1 MGKTET
7 PGTFLFEAPLTLSRR
22 GAREVLEGVIVLDA
36 PIAFLPRF
44 TASLVTSDGAAF
56 ESAYEGTPRI
66 AWLPRGKYRLEL
78 ALPGGVG
85 EREFAATIRI
95 VHRHAMA
102 DVQAAVLAGRHRARG
117 QEAGAEEPMRWTLE
131 AVPPTPPVT
140 SLGWNKGHEDWF
152 WRHFDHAA
160 TTVISYL
167 LGDHPLLRGRILDVG
182 CGDGITDLGIALRT
196 RCEKLVGIDPF
207 RGFERLPQIL
217 RDNRLGEDL
226 VPPNLEFRAED
237 ANFLPFPDDSFD
249 VIVSWGSVEHMAG
262 GYLQA
267 LREMKRVLRDG
278 GLIMVAPGLFYSNI
292 GHHLGEF
299 CDEPFFH
306 LKKSREEIR
315 RMVLGTPPRYI
326 DRSGEFASNEQYWQ
340 WFTELNPIT
349 VARFEQEMRALEFRP
364 WRIALRTDGLVEYTP
379 EIEHYP
385 MQDLANTELY
395 SSWINKKRTRP
406 A

>member
-1 MGKTET
+1 MGKPESL
-7 PGTFLFEAPLTLSRR
+7 GIFLFEAPFTVSRR
-22 GAREVLEGVIVLDA
+22 GAREVLEGTLVLDA

-44 TASLVTSDGAAF
+44 HALLRMADGAVF
-56 ESAYEGTPRI
+56 ESAYQGTPRI
-66 AWLPRGKYRLEL
+66 EWLPRGKYRIEL
-78 ALPGGVG
+78 ALPGALGA
-85 EREFAATIRI
+85 REFTATIRV

-102 DVQAAVLAGRHRARG
+102 DVQGGLFEGRYRGGEQAV
-117 QEAGAEEPMRWTLE
+117 GAEEPMRWTIE
-131 AVPPTPPVT
+131 AMPPTQPVGT
-140 SLGWNKGHEDWF
+140 LGWNKGHEDWF

-160 TTVISYL
+160 TTVIGYL
-167 LGDHPLLRGRILDVG
+167 LGDHPSLRGRILDVG

-207 RGFERLPQIL
+207 KGFERLPQIL
-217 RDNRLGEDL
+217 RDNKLSEEL

-267 LREMKRVLRDG
+267 LREMKRVLRPD
-278 GLIMVAPGLFYSNI
+278 GLIMVAPGLYYSNI
-292 GHHLGEF
+292 GHHLAEF
-299 CDEPFFH
+299 STEPFFH
-306 LKKSREEIR
+306 LKKSREEIHK
-315 RMVLGTPPRYI
+315 MVLETPPKYI
-326 DRSGEFASNEQYWQ
+326 DRSGEFSSNEQFYQ

-364 WRIALRTDGLVEYTP
+364 WRIALRTDELVEYTP
-379 EIEHYP
+379 QIEHYP
-385 MQDLANTELY
+385 IQDLANTELY
-395 SSWINKKRTRP
+395 SSWINRKKSRR